1 MPDQAKELGKDNL
14 NGRSLVKEGSEYI
27 RLVIPNDPRLPQ
39 PDLLQQETETRN
51 GKFIWWLKA
60 FFWSVFIVIVLLA
73 FVRWGVPFLFEKVL
87 LPIMQ
92 WESTAFGHPVLGIV
106 LVASLALFPVLLI
119 PSGPSMWLAGMIFG
133 YGLGFAIIMAGTTV
147 GMILPY
153 WIGLI
158 FRDRIH
164 QWLKRWPDKA
174 EMIRLAAEG
183 NWSHQFQVVALFRIS
198 PFPYTIFNYAI
209 VVTTMRFWPY
219 LCGSIAGMVPE
230 AFIYIYRL
238 IRTLADVQYGKHRLT
253 PIEITYNVIS
263 LIVAV
268 VSTAAFTVYA
278 KKTLNGL
285 KKGGESSCC
294 LEKESNCELEKLSVE
309 RRPKHLS
316 CSPSYK
322 GR

>member
-238 IRTLADVQYGKHRLT
+238 IRTLADVQY
-253 PIEITYNVIS
+253 
-263 LIVAV
+263 
-268 VSTAAFTVYA
+268 VYA